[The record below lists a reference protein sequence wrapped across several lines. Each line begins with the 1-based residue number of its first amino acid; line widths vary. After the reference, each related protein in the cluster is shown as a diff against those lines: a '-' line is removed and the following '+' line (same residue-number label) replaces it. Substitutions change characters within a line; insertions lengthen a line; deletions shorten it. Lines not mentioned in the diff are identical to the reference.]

1 MSHNRINISYNG
13 STLNSLNDID
23 GQIKRL
29 QEFKTVIESH
39 TLDALN
45 WYERLAYFHKSSC
58 YKTEELNKTY
68 SMFKRGFKGYL
79 QNYFK
84 LIQFKP
90 SLGHFFIS
98 GFFELES
105 KESSNKQIYYFSIE
119 DLRGGQTFMIRTAK
133 DFKDYTG
140 GHNNYLS
147 LKDFE
152 QFNNDLEIFMR
163 ISLKWFLIFG
173 KILQIID
180 VKFPG

>member
-1 MSHNRINISYNG
+1 MNIQKIDNKIEALQAQKVQYRKNLIN
-13 STLNSLNDID
+13 
-23 GQIKRL
+23 K
-29 QEFKTVIESH
+29 
-39 TLDALN
+39 LN
-45 WYERLAYFHKSSC
+45 WYNRLSLQHESSC
-58 YKTEELNKTY
+58 GKTEEQNKTY

-98 GFFELES
+98 GFFELEN
-105 KESSNKQIYYFSIE
+105 KENGKRQTFYFSIE

-140 GHNNYLS
+140 GNNCYLL

-152 QFNNDLEIFMR
+152 QFKQHLDIVVRF
-163 ISLKWFLIFG
+163 SLK
-173 KILQIID
+173 
-180 VKFPG
+180 